1 MNLSEYID
9 SPQKRELLARAV
21 GSAPGYLWQIETAWR
36 GKKPSPAF
44 ARRIES
50 ATNGAVTR
58 YELRPD
64 VFGTAPDIKAAEKA
78 A

>member
-1 MNLSEYID
+1 MSK
-9 SPQKRELLARAV
+9 QKPIERAV
-21 GSAPGYLWQIETAWR
+21 EALGGMSELAQAICVTRPLVYQWVKRLRPVAA
-36 GKKPSPAF
+36 KHCLP
-44 ARRIES
+44 IES

-64 VFGTAPDIKAAEKA
+64 VFGEAPEKA